1 MDCIIHRSQ
10 RVRHEWATC
19 TKLHKSHLKIFKYFL
34 ATHLIGGWFPFR
46 VCELHPTCCHGWLP
60 HPGHPIPPSFLFSF
74 SFFLH
79 CPSPFLPLLSFI
91 TTFTLR
97 MCLHEITPW
106 NVCFGG
112 THSINLVEW
121 GLLSPHIM
129 AQAAF
134 KEKKR
139 FCAVDPSIPRS
150 MVISVPTSCL
160 LMKIMEQLFSILLRS
175 LTLWLKVPTH

>member
-1 MDCIIHRSQ
+1 MIKFWDNIGCKGPDTLVVKAHPHFRNVSIWNNVHL
-10 RVRHEWATC
+10 RH
-19 TKLHKSHLKIFKYFL
+19 KIWY
-34 ATHLIGGWFPFR
+34 
-46 VCELHPTCCHGWLP
+46 V
-60 HPGHPIPPSFLFSF
+60 FSF

-79 CPSPFLPLLSFI
+79 CPCPFLPLLSFL

-97 MCLHEITPW
+97 MCLREITPW

-112 THSINLVEW
+112 THSINLLEW

-134 KEKKR
+134 KEKKP
-139 FCAVDPSIPRS
+139 FCAVDPSILRS
-150 MVISVPTSCL
+150 MVINVPTSCL
-160 LMKIMEQLFSILLRS
+160 LIKIMEQLFSILLRS

>member
-1 MDCIIHRSQ
+1 
-10 RVRHEWATC
+10 
-19 TKLHKSHLKIFKYFL
+19 
-34 ATHLIGGWFPFR
+34 
-46 VCELHPTCCHGWLP
+46 
-60 HPGHPIPPSFLFSF
+60 
-74 SFFLH
+74 
-79 CPSPFLPLLSFI
+79 
-91 TTFTLR
+91 
-97 MCLHEITPW
+97 
-106 NVCFGG
+106 
-112 THSINLVEW
+112 
-121 GLLSPHIM
+121 M